1 MIKDFVDS
9 YLDKLVEAVV
19 DGGHEE
25 RLVVL
30 LLERP
35 VDPVIGRQRVGLLIL
50 ARLADDVAEER
61 QVLALDALQRVGL

>member
-1 MIKDFVDS
+1 M
-9 YLDKLVEAVV
+9 EAVV

-35 VDPVIGRQRVGLLIL
+35 VDPVIRRERVGLLIL
-50 ARLADDVAEER
+50 ARVADDVAEER